1 MQETVASRA
10 ADCYRGAHCVE
21 TRYPDWNPK
30 LRLTTAA
37 VITLVL
43 SLGCSSGDKK
53 SAELEN
59 QPPAGQADLVR
70 DRDNLGTA
78 VAEYAS
84 MVNELDSVL
93 RASSQRSGKPG
104 DVVDERQRRRD
115 VLRQARALRQSLD
128 SMGKRIEQLEIEAR
142 KLGAS
147 NQSRLADI
155 SALKATLSQL
165 TNISD
170 RQRAEIVRMGL
181 QYDSLSQ
188 VSQANERTAVS
199 LQAALTEKVEEQES
213 VFVAVGS
220 AKDLTRQGVIRK
232 RGGLV
237 GLGSTITPNLPFKHA
252 LFKPLRMSAD
262 TVIELPKPS
271 ATYRVI
277 TSQNAAGAGGAALHR
292 LSGKLVIHDPKLFW
306 RDSRYLIIVER

>member
-1 MQETVASRA
+1 VVRIASKLEPLLESQ
-10 ADCYRGAHCVE
+10 V
-21 TRYPDWNPK
+21 

-43 SLGCSSGDKK
+43 SVGCSSADKK

-59 QPPAGQADLVR
+59 QAQAGQADLVR
-70 DRDNLGTA
+70 DRDNLGIA
-78 VAEYAS
+78 VAEYAG

-93 RASSQRSGKPG
+93 RTSSARSGESG
-104 DVVDERQRRRD
+104 DIVDDRLRRRE
-115 VLRQARALRQSLD
+115 VLRQVRALRHSLD
-128 SMGKRIEQLEIEAR
+128 SMGSRIEQLESEAR

-155 SALKATLSQL
+155 GALRVTVAQL
-165 TNISD
+165 KDISD
-170 RQRAEIVRMGL
+170 RQRTEIQRMGL

-188 VSQANERTAVS
+188 VSQTNARTAAS
-199 LQAALTEKVEEQES
+199 LQTALTEKVEEQES

-220 AKDLTRQGVIRK
+220 AKDLTRQGVIRR
-232 RGGLV
+232 RGGII
-237 GLGSTITPNLPFKHA
+237 GIGSTITPSLPFKQA

-262 TVIELPKPS
+262 TVIELPNPS
-271 ATYRVI
+271 VTYRVI
-277 TSQNAAGAGGAALHR
+277 TSQNSSGAGGAALHR

>member
-1 MQETVASRA
+1 M
-10 ADCYRGAHCVE
+10 
-21 TRYPDWNPK
+21 

-37 VITLVL
+37 VITLTL
-43 SLGCSSGDKK
+43 FLGCNSADKK
-53 SAELEN
+53 STELEK
-59 QPPAGQADLVR
+59 QQLAGQAELVK

-93 RASSQRSGKPG
+93 RISSSRSGG
-104 DVVDERQRRRD
+104 DVVDDRQRRRD
-115 VLRQARALRQSLD
+115 ILRQARALRRSLD
-128 SMGKRIEQLEIEAR
+128 SMGKRIEQLESEAR
-142 KLGAS
+142 KLGTT

-155 SALKATLSQL
+155 AALKATVAQLSG
-165 TNISD
+165 ISD
-170 RQRAEIVRMGL
+170 RQRTEIERMAL

-188 VSQANERTAVS
+188 VSQTNALTAAT
-199 LQAALTEKVEEQES
+199 LQATLTEKVEKQES

-220 AKDLTRQGVIRK
+220 EKDLTRRGVIRK
-232 RGGLV
+232 RGGVV
-237 GLGSTITPNLPFKHA
+237 GIGSTITANLPFKQA

-262 TVIELPKPS
+262 TVIELPDSS

-277 TSQNAAGAGGAALHR
+277 TSQNASGANGAPLHR
-292 LSGKLVIHDPKLFW
+292 LSGKLVIQDPEVFW

>member
-1 MQETVASRA
+1 M
-10 ADCYRGAHCVE
+10 
-21 TRYPDWNPK
+21 

-43 SLGCSSGDKK
+43 SLGCSSADKK
-53 SAELEN
+53 SDELEN
-59 QPPAGQADLVR
+59 TPAGQADLVR

-78 VAEYAS
+78 VAEYAA

-93 RASSQRSGKPG
+93 RTSSSRTGQSG
-104 DVVDERQRRRD
+104 DVVDDRLRRRE
-115 VLRQARALRQSLD
+115 VLRQARALRHSLD
-128 SMGKRIEQLEIEAR
+128 SMGKRIEQLESEAR
-142 KLGAS
+142 KLGSA

-155 SALKATLSQL
+155 AALRATVAQL
-165 TNISD
+165 NDISD

-188 VSQANERTAVS
+188 INLANARTAVS

-220 AKDLTRQGVIRK
+220 AKDLTRQGVIRR
-232 RGGLV
+232 RGGIV
-237 GLGSTITPNLPFKHA
+237 GMGSTITPSLPFQQA

-277 TSQNAAGAGGAALHR
+277 TSQNAAGAGAEALHR
-292 LSGKLVIHDPKLFW
+292 LSGKLVIRDPKVFW
-306 RDSRYLIIVER
+306 RDARYLIIVER

>member
-1 MQETVASRA
+1 
-10 ADCYRGAHCVE
+10 
-21 TRYPDWNPK
+21 
-30 LRLTTAA
+30 
-37 VITLVL
+37 VITLAL
-43 SLGCSSGDKK
+43 SLGCSSTDKK
-53 SAELEN
+53 SAEVEK
-59 QPPAGQADLVR
+59 QAADSQAGLIR
-70 DRDNLGTA
+70 DRDNLGNA

-93 RASSQRSGKPG
+93 RAGQRSGRAG
-104 DVVDERQRRRD
+104 DVVDDRQRRRD

-128 SMGKRIEQLEIEAR
+128 SMGKRIEELESEAR

-155 SALKATLSQL
+155 TALKATLSQL

-199 LQAALTEKVEEQES
+199 LQAALTEKAEEQES

-220 AKDLTRQGVIRK
+220 AKDLTRQGVIRR
-232 RGGLV
+232 RGGIV
-237 GLGSTITPNLPFKHA
+237 GMGSTITPNLPFKHE

-262 TVIELPKPS
+262 TVIELPNPS

-277 TSQNAAGAGGAALHR
+277 TSQNAGGAAGTALHR
-292 LSGKLVIHDPKLFW
+292 LSGKLVINDPKLFW

>member
-1 MQETVASRA
+1 M
-10 ADCYRGAHCVE
+10 
-21 TRYPDWNPK
+21 
-30 LRLTTAA
+30 RLTTAA
-37 VITLVL
+37 VITLAL
-43 SLGCSSGDKK
+43 SLGCSSADKK
-53 SAELEN
+53 LAEVEK
-59 QPPAGQADLVR
+59 QPPDSQAGLIR
-70 DRDNLGTA
+70 DRENLGTA

-93 RASSQRSGKPG
+93 RVSSQRSGGAG
-104 DVVDERQRRRD
+104 DIVDERQRRRD

-128 SMGKRIEQLEIEAR
+128 SMGKRIEQLESEAR

-170 RQRAEIVRMGL
+170 RQRGEIERMGL
-181 QYDSLSQ
+181 QYDSLSR
-188 VSQANERTAVS
+188 VSQGYVRSAVN

-220 AKDLTRQGVIRK
+220 EKDLTRQGVIRK
-232 RGGLV
+232 RGGVV
-237 GLGSTITPNLPFKHA
+237 GLGSTITPLLPFKHA

-262 TVIELPKPS
+262 TVIELPDPS
-271 ATYRVI
+271 ETYRVI
-277 TSQNAAGAGGAALHR
+277 TSQNAAGAGGASLHR
-292 LSGKLVIHDPKLFW
+292 LSGRLVISDPKLFW

>member
-1 MQETVASRA
+1 V
-10 ADCYRGAHCVE
+10 
-21 TRYPDWNPK
+21 

-43 SLGCSSGDKK
+43 SLGCSSADKK

-59 QPPAGQADLVR
+59 QPPAGQAELVR

-78 VAEYAS
+78 VAEYAG

-93 RASSQRSGKPG
+93 RTSSARSGKPG
-104 DVVDERQRRRD
+104 DVVDDRLRRRD
-115 VLRQARALRQSLD
+115 ILRQARALRHSLD
-128 SMGKRIEQLEIEAR
+128 SMGSRIQQLESEAR
-142 KLGAS
+142 KLGAA

-155 SALKATLSQL
+155 AALRATVAQL
-165 TNISD
+165 NDISD
-170 RQRAEIVRMGL
+170 RQRAEIERMGL

-188 VSQANERTAVS
+188 VSQTNARNAVS
-199 LQAALTEKVEEQES
+199 LQAALAEKVEEQES

-220 AKDLTRQGVIRK
+220 AKDLTRRGVIRR
-232 RGGLV
+232 RGGII
-237 GLGSTITPNLPFKHA
+237 GMGSTITPSLPFKQA

-262 TVIELPKPS
+262 TMIELPNPS
-271 ATYRVI
+271 VTYRVI
-277 TSQNAAGAGGAALHR
+277 TSQNAAGAGAAALHR

>member
-1 MQETVASRA
+1 M
-10 ADCYRGAHCVE
+10 
-21 TRYPDWNPK
+21 

-37 VITLVL
+37 VITLTL
-43 SLGCSSGDKK
+43 FLGCNSADKK
-53 SAELEN
+53 STELEK
-59 QPPAGQADLVR
+59 QQLAGQAELVK

-93 RASSQRSGKPG
+93 RISSSRSGG
-104 DVVDERQRRRD
+104 DVVDDRQRRRD
-115 VLRQARALRQSLD
+115 ILRQARALRRSLD
-128 SMGKRIEQLEIEAR
+128 SMGKRIEQLESEAR
-142 KLGAS
+142 KLGTT

-155 SALKATLSQL
+155 AALKATVAQLSG
-165 TNISD
+165 ISD
-170 RQRAEIVRMGL
+170 RQRTEIERMAL

-188 VSQANERTAVS
+188 VSQTNALTAAT
-199 LQAALTEKVEEQES
+199 LQATLTEKVEKQES

-220 AKDLTRQGVIRK
+220 EKDLTRRGVIRK
-232 RGGLV
+232 RGGVV
-237 GLGSTITPNLPFKHA
+237 GIGSTITANLPFKQA

-262 TVIELPKPS
+262 TVIELPDSS

-277 TSQNAAGAGGAALHR
+277 TSQNASGASGAPLHR
-292 LSGKLVIHDPKLFW
+292 LSGKLVIQDPEVFW

>member
-1 MQETVASRA
+1 M
-10 ADCYRGAHCVE
+10 
-21 TRYPDWNPK
+21 

-37 VITLVL
+37 VITLTL
-43 SLGCSSGDKK
+43 FLGCNSADKK
-53 SAELEN
+53 STELEK
-59 QPPAGQADLVR
+59 QQLAGQAELVK

-93 RASSQRSGKPG
+93 RISSSRSGG
-104 DVVDERQRRRD
+104 DVVDDRQRRRD
-115 VLRQARALRQSLD
+115 ILRQARALRRSLD
-128 SMGKRIEQLEIEAR
+128 SMGKRIEQLESEAR
-142 KLGAS
+142 KLGTT

-155 SALKATLSQL
+155 AALKATVAQLSG
-165 TNISD
+165 ISD
-170 RQRAEIVRMGL
+170 RQRTEIERMAL

-188 VSQANERTAVS
+188 VSQTNALTAAT
-199 LQAALTEKVEEQES
+199 LQATLTEKVEKQES

-220 AKDLTRQGVIRK
+220 EKDLTRRGVIRK
-232 RGGLV
+232 RGGVV
-237 GLGSTITPNLPFKHA
+237 GIGSTITANLPFKQA

-262 TVIELPKPS
+262 TVIELPDSS

-277 TSQNAAGAGGAALHR
+277 TSQNAAGASGAPLHR
-292 LSGKLVIHDPKLFW
+292 LSGRLVIQDPELFW

>member
-1 MQETVASRA
+1 M
-10 ADCYRGAHCVE
+10 
-21 TRYPDWNPK
+21 

-37 VITLVL
+37 VITLAL
-43 SLGCSSGDKK
+43 SLGCSSADKK
-53 SAELEN
+53 SAEGEK
-59 QPPAGQADLVR
+59 QPPDSGLVR

-93 RASSQRSGKPG
+93 RASSQRSGMPG

-115 VLRQARALRQSLD
+115 ILRQARALRQSLD
-128 SMGKRIEQLEIEAR
+128 SMGKRIEQLESEAR

-147 NQSRLADI
+147 NESRLADI
-155 SALKATLSQL
+155 TALKATLSQL

-188 VSQANERTAVS
+188 VSQANARTAVT

-220 AKDLTRQGVIRK
+220 AKDLTRQGVIRR
-232 RGGLV
+232 RGGIV
-237 GLGSTITPNLPFKHA
+237 GMGSTITPNLPFQHE
-252 LFKPLRMSAD
+252 LFKPLRMSTD
-262 TVIELPKPS
+262 TVIELPNPS

-277 TSQNAAGAGGAALHR
+277 TSQNAGGAPGTALHR

>member
-1 MQETVASRA
+1 V
-10 ADCYRGAHCVE
+10 
-21 TRYPDWNPK
+21 

-37 VITLVL
+37 VITLVV
-43 SLGCSSGDKK
+43 SLGCSSADKK

-59 QPPAGQADLVR
+59 QAGQADLVR
-70 DRDNLGTA
+70 DRDNLGIA
-78 VAEYAS
+78 VAEYAA

-93 RASSQRSGKPG
+93 RTSSSRTDQSG
-104 DVVDERQRRRD
+104 DVVDDRLRRREI
-115 VLRQARALRQSLD
+115 LRQARVLRHSLD
-128 SMGKRIEQLEIEAR
+128 SMGSRIEQLENDAR
-142 KLGAS
+142 KLGAA
-147 NQSRLADI
+147 NKSRLADI
-155 SALKATLSQL
+155 AALRATVAQL
-165 TNISD
+165 NDISD

-188 VSQANERTAVS
+188 VNLANARTAVS

-220 AKDLTRQGVIRK
+220 AKDLARQGVIRR
-232 RGGLV
+232 RGGIV
-237 GLGSTITPNLPFKHA
+237 GMGSTITPSLPFKQA

-271 ATYRVI
+271 VTYRAI
-277 TSQNAAGAGGAALHR
+277 TSQNAAGAGGTPLHR

-306 RDSRYLIIVER
+306 RDSRYLILVER

>member
-1 MQETVASRA
+1 M
-10 ADCYRGAHCVE
+10 
-21 TRYPDWNPK
+21 

-43 SLGCSSGDKK
+43 SLGCSADKK

-59 QPPAGQADLVR
+59 SAGQADLIR

-78 VAEYAS
+78 VAEYAA

-93 RASSQRSGKPG
+93 RTSSARSDNAG
-104 DVVDERQRRRD
+104 DVVDDRLRRRD
-115 VLRQARALRQSLD
+115 VLRQARALRHSLD
-128 SMGKRIEQLEIEAR
+128 SMGSRIEQLESEAR
-142 KLGAS
+142 KLGSA

-155 SALKATLSQL
+155 AALRATVAQL
-165 TNISD
+165 NDISD
-170 RQRAEIVRMGL
+170 RQRAEIQRMGL

-188 VSQANERTAVS
+188 INLANARNAVS
-199 LQAALTEKVEEQES
+199 LQAALTEKVEAQES

-220 AKDLTRQGVIRK
+220 AKDLTRQGVIRR
-232 RGGLV
+232 RGGII
-237 GLGSTITPNLPFKHA
+237 GIGSTITPSLPFKQA

-262 TVIELPKPS
+262 TVVELPKS
-271 ATYRVI
+271 SGTYRVI

-292 LSGKLVIHDPKLFW
+292 LSGNLVIHDPKLFW

>member
-1 MQETVASRA
+1 M
-10 ADCYRGAHCVE
+10 
-21 TRYPDWNPK
+21 
-30 LRLTTAA
+30 LRLTAVA
-37 VITLVL
+37 VITLAL
-43 SLGCSSGDKK
+43 SLGCGSADKK
-53 SAELEN
+53 AAEAEK
-59 QPPAGQADLVR
+59 QPPDSGLIR
-70 DRDNLGTA
+70 DRDNLGAA

-93 RASSQRSGKPG
+93 RASSLRSGNPG
-104 DVVDERQRRRD
+104 DVVDDRQRRRD
-115 VLRQARALRQSLD
+115 ILRQARALRQSLD
-128 SMGKRIEQLEIEAR
+128 SMGKRIEQLESEAR

-147 NQSRLADI
+147 NQSKLADI

-232 RGGLV
+232 RGGLI
-237 GLGSTITPNLPFKHA
+237 GLGSTITPNLPFNHA

-262 TVIELPKPS
+262 TVIELPKAS

-277 TSQNAAGAGGAALHR
+277 TSQNAGGAAGTSLHR
-292 LSGKLVIHDPKLFW
+292 LSGKLVIHDPRLFW

>member
-1 MQETVASRA
+1 V
-10 ADCYRGAHCVE
+10 
-21 TRYPDWNPK
+21 

-43 SLGCSSGDKK
+43 ALGCSSGDKK

-59 QPPAGQADLVR
+59 QQLAGQADLVR

-78 VAEYAS
+78 VAEYAA
-84 MVNELDSVL
+84 MVNDLDSVL
-93 RASSQRSGKPG
+93 RTSSARSDLAG
-104 DVVDERQRRRD
+104 DVVDDRLRRRD
-115 VLRQARALRQSLD
+115 ILRQARALRHSLD
-128 SMGKRIEQLEIEAR
+128 SMGSRIEQLESEAR
-142 KLGAS
+142 KLGSA

-155 SALKATLSQL
+155 AALRATVAQL
-165 TNISD
+165 NNISD

-188 VSQANERTAVS
+188 VSQANARTAVS
-199 LQAALTEKVEEQES
+199 LQTALTEKVEAQES

-220 AKDLTRQGVIRK
+220 AKDLTRQGVIRR
-232 RGGLV
+232 RGGIV
-237 GLGSTITPNLPFKHA
+237 GIGSTITPSLPFKQA

-262 TVIELPKPS
+262 TVIELPNP
-271 ATYRVI
+271 AGTYRVI

-292 LSGKLVIHDPKLFW
+292 LSGKFVIHDPKSFW

>member
-1 MQETVASRA
+1 M
-10 ADCYRGAHCVE
+10 
-21 TRYPDWNPK
+21 

-37 VITLVL
+37 VITLAL
-43 SLGCSSGDKK
+43 SLGCSSADKK
-53 SAELEN
+53 SAELEK
-59 QPPAGQADLVR
+59 QPPAGQADLIR

-84 MVNELDSVL
+84 MVNDLDSVL
-93 RASSQRSGKPG
+93 RTPSARSGKPG
-104 DVVDERQRRRD
+104 DVVDDRQRRRD
-115 VLRQARALRQSLD
+115 ILRRARELRHSLD
-128 SMGKRIEQLEIEAR
+128 SLGNRIQQLESEAR
-142 KLGAS
+142 KLGAA

-155 SALKATLSQL
+155 AALRTTVSQL
-165 TNISD
+165 NEISD
-170 RQRAEIVRMGL
+170 RQRAEIERMGL

-188 VSQANERTAVS
+188 VSQAYVRSAVN
-199 LQAALTEKVEEQES
+199 LQAALTEKVEQQES

-220 AKDLTRQGVIRK
+220 EKDLTRQGVIRK
-232 RGGLV
+232 RGGII
-237 GLGSTITPNLPFKHA
+237 GIGSTITPNLPFKQA

-262 TVIELPKPS
+262 TVIELPSQS

-292 LSGKLVIHDPKLFW
+292 LSRKLVIHDPKLFW